1 MGACDATND
10 RVSACEWS
18 FSLQFDVHVVRNGN
32 DLNCWCIV
40 VLKIATKK
48 KNQEQKKTDKQ
59 KQQQLRSANKIA
71 QSLQSSHTFP
81 YIV

>member
-48 KNQEQKKTDKQ
+48 KQKIKKTEKQ
-59 KQQQLRSANKIA
+59 KQQLRSANKIA